1 MTGGKNVSVQKTV
14 FGRLP
19 DGRQAD
25 LITLSN
31 GRIEAQISNYGGI
44 IYQLCVPD
52 KAGKKA
58 NLILGHD
65 GLEGYL
71 VKGDYHGALI
81 GRYANRIAKGRF
93 TIDGKDYQITQN
105 EGETALHGGVTGLNQ
120 KLWDIVELKDGEEPS
135 LTLACFSPDGE
146 EGFPGNLRVQ
156 VVYTVTANDGL
167 RIEYFAQSDKKT
179 PINLTN
185 HAYFN
190 LKGDPAQDILDNLLC
205 IHADA
210 YTPIDADSIPTGELA
225 PVQGTPMDFT
235 SPKPIGRD
243 ICADFAQ
250 LKKPM
255 GYDHNY
261 VLNASKE
268 ELPCIAEVQDPQS
281 GRRMRVYTDQPG
293 VQLYTANFLDG
304 SEMGKN
310 GVPLQQHHALCLE
323 TQNFPDSVHQPGFPD
338 PFYGPGRDYHYTT
351 IYQFDIG

>member
-1 MTGGKNVSVQKTV
+1 MESYNPTIGIEVHVEVKSKSKLFSNSANTYGMATNTAVNVIDLGYPGTLPTINREIIKQGIRAAHVLHCDITRRMHFDRKNY
-14 FGRLP
+14 FYP
-19 DGRQAD
+19 D
-25 LITLSN
+25 N
-31 GRIEAQISNYGGI
+31 PKN
-44 IYQLCVPD
+44 
-52 KAGKKA
+52 
-58 NLILGHD
+58 
-65 GLEGYL
+65 
-71 VKGDYHGALI
+71 
-81 GRYANRIAKGRF
+81 
-93 TIDGKDYQITQN
+93 YQITQN